1 MKEIKLTAQNFVT
14 TLQAALEVLRAGGVI
29 VFPTETSYGLGADYY
44 NAQAV
49 KKVYQIKKREA
60 GKPLS
65 VLVPDLVAATY
76 LTRFTPRA
84 RALAMQNWPGPL
96 TLVLPFVHKRW
107 QKHFSQYLALRVSSH
122 HFANSLTINLGR
134 PLVATSAN
142 ISGQGD
148 CYSPAD
154 VQRQFKGSGPR
165 PALFINAGTLP
176 RRRPTTIIKC
186 DEHGLKLLRQG
197 ELKVAI

>member
-1 MKEIKLTAQNFVT
+1 MKELKLTAKNYVT
-14 TLQAALEVLRAGGVI
+14 VLQQTLEVLRAGGVI

-49 KKVYQIKKREA
+49 KKVYQIKKRAA

-65 VLVPDLVAATY
+65 VLVPDLVSASY
-76 LTRFTPRA
+76 LTKFTSQA
-84 RALAMQNWPGPL
+84 RQLALENWPGPL
-96 TLVLPFVHKRW
+96 TLVLPFQHQRW
-107 QKHFSQYLALRVSSH
+107 QKHFSKYLALRVSSH

-148 CYSPAD
+148 CYTASDIRA
-154 VQRQFKGSGPR
+154 QFRGHKRQPD
-165 PALFINAGTLP
+165 LFINAGTLP
-176 RRRPTTIIKC
+176 RRKPTTIIKC
-186 DEHGLKLLRQG
+186 DERGLELLRQG